1 MKSNILIILVLV
13 MISNCTFSQV
23 NRSKKVDD
31 YYQQDYL
38 RNSDFIYKSNIKTVL
53 FHRLGFELS
62 SPVMQLNNGEQLL
75 LSFDD
80 LDADYQ
86 KYEYTIIH
94 CDANW
99 NNSDLMQNEYL
110 ESYTDDYIKS
120 YQFSMNTM
128 QSYINY
134 ELVIP
139 NEVVSFTLSGNYVIK
154 VYTEGNPD
162 DLVLTRRFFVFEPMV
177 SMVANARVPANVDER
192 DSKQE
197 IVFTILPLGYAI
209 NDPNRELKVTV
220 QQNGRWDN
228 TITDLKPKNIMGNEL
243 RYDYDGI
250 NVFDGGSDFRYFDM
264 KSLRYNSFRV
274 KSLEYSL
281 ETGYQV
287 TLHPDAVKLKHVA
300 VNTQESING
309 RFLVKTE
316 DMQSSSTEGDYAYVN
331 FFLAYPN
338 PLIEGKLYVFGE
350 LTQWQFI
357 QEAELT
363 YNYELKGF
371 TGRMLLKQG
380 YYNYQYMLL
389 PNNSKVG
396 DVTLIEGN
404 FFETNNQY
412 TIYVYHRPMG
422 TRYDKLINI
431 TTLLAHPN

>member
-1 MKSNILIILVLV
+1 MKRNILVFFVIL
-13 MISNCTFSQV
+13 MISNCVFSQV
-23 NRSKKVDD
+23 NRSKKAED
-31 YYQQDYL
+31 YYQADYL
-38 RNSDFIYKSNIKTVL
+38 RNSDFVYKPNIKTVL

-62 SPVMQLNNGEQLL
+62 SPIMQLNNGEQLL

-80 LDADYQ
+80 LDAEYQ

-110 ESYTDDYIKS
+110 ESYADDYIKS

-128 QSYINY
+128 QSYVYY
-134 ELVIP
+134 ELAIP
-139 NEVVSFTLSGNYVIK
+139 NEVVNFTLSGNYVIK

-162 DLVLTRRFFVFEPMV
+162 DIVLTRRFFVFEPMV
-177 SMVANARVPANVDER
+177 SMVANARVPASVDDR
-192 DSKQE
+192 YSKHE

-228 TITDLKPKNIMGNEL
+228 AITDLKPKNIMGNEL

-250 NVFDGGSDFRYFDM
+250 NVFDCGSDFRYFDM

-287 TLHPDAVKLKHVA
+287 NLHPDAVKLKHVA

-309 RFLVKTE
+309 RFLIKTE
-316 DMQSSSTEGDYAYVN
+316 DMQSSSTESDYATVN

-350 LTQWQFI
+350 LTQWQFL

-371 TGRMLLKQG
+371 TGQMLLKQG
-380 YYNYQYMLL
+380 YYNYQYVML

-396 DVTLIEGN
+396 DVTLVEGN

>member
-1 MKSNILIILVLV
+1 MKRNILVLFMIL
-13 MISNCTFSQV
+13 MISNCAFSQL
-23 NRSKKVDD
+23 NRSKKGDD

-38 RNSDFIYKSNIKTVL
+38 RNSDFVYKSNIKTVL
-53 FHRLGFELS
+53 FHRLGFELAK
-62 SPVMQLNNGEQLL
+62 PILQLNNGEQLI

-80 LDADYQ
+80 LDAEYR

-99 NNSDLMQNEYL
+99 NNSDLMPNEYL
-110 ESYTDDYIKS
+110 ELYTDDYIKS

-134 ELVIP
+134 ELAIP
-139 NEVVSFTLSGNYVIK
+139 NEVINFTLSGNYVLK

-162 DLVLTRRFFVFEPMV
+162 DIVLTRRFFVFEPMI
-177 SMVANARVPANVDER
+177 SIAANAKVPSDVDDR
-192 DSKQE
+192 NSKQE
-197 IVFTILPLGYAI
+197 IVFTIMPLGYVI
-209 NDPNRELKVTV
+209 HDPNRELKVTI

-228 TITDLKPKNIMGNEL
+228 AITDLKPKNIMGNEL
-243 RYDYDGI
+243 RYDYDGV

-274 KSLEYSL
+274 KSVEYSL

-287 TLHPDAVKLKHVA
+287 RLHADEVKLKNVA

-309 RFLVKTE
+309 RFLIKTE
-316 DMQSSSTEGDYAYVN
+316 DMQSSASEGDYATVN

-338 PLIEGKLYVFGE
+338 PLIQGKLYVFGE
-350 LTQWQFI
+350 LTQWQFL

-371 TGRMLLKQG
+371 TGQMLLKQG
-380 YYNYQYMLL
+380 YYNYQYMML
-389 PNNSKVG
+389 PNNSKIG

-431 TTLLAHPN
+431 TTFLTHPN